1 MDKITDRAQAFAN
14 RPNAPALITNTY
26 IEIPEHIKTFRTL
39 THNSCLFNG
48 VQQQYLYVLDQ
59 LAETCK
65 PLAAECNHCGLDP
78 LIGYTKK
85 LLTDIDIEDIS
96 SSADRD
102 LFFSYTSIRQ
112 ALIEIEEFLRTSDDE
127 DKKITV
133 YSQLFDG
140 FGVCLQG
147 FNSKVYDV
155 YQYMQRQETSK
166 QDINHELYSKC
177 NLLIKDEVYK
187 LLPVLQEEQ
196 ILERYLIGDEIH
208 VINSILEISYNKL
221 NLTQDV
227 GSQFVVYD
235 AVAKDLTTEQ
245 KKHILSRLDYPIT
258 RYKICSY
265 LAEIFYKEF
274 VRVINNDMLM
284 PEWLTYDIDLADL
297 TSENT
302 DKIDIYF
309 CSLINKYFN
318 IQDDSQKFSI
328 STILEGAKV
337 KEDEVEGEE
346 VKGDKYSFANI
357 KDTLHK
363 FIATN
368 IDKFPHDMLKET
380 FIYDLDFA
388 IDVIGEECRCIES
401 FNSGYFYKTDSTSSV
416 EPIDINDLYSFT
428 ETNIP
433 LIAVIP
439 DKLKVPLIMQALEN
453 KDSDEKFIYAFF
465 NDINNIACL
474 KQNKY
479 VMKELLSSILSSEI
493 AKQKISAAIDLS
505 YIRKIQYGK
514 ESNARCAN
522 FFIDM
527 GFVSDN
533 ELCNSLVRRDKINL
547 KTIIEHTLPGL
558 LYTLL
563 CNISTDNLKKLVASI
578 TTEDSFID
586 KFKLVCVQCLQQKN
600 FRLLNTI
607 FESDILLTSFLH
619 SDYFKQNQETYI
631 SLLCYEEQGKLLD
644 IILSNS
650 SVNVKQFSK
659 TNILHYAAICYDKQ
673 ILKNIIGKLSAEEI
687 QKYLIDKG
695 SEGMTPLAYAADVDN
710 TTFFEVLAPF
720 MTKEIILATANYTSN
735 YNALMCVVE
744 KGFEIATQLM
754 EILTIDD
761 IKSMVSDDGNT
772 LLMMACINSNKTFI
786 ATLLSMEG
794 IDDEYIT
801 RTNMNNQNVL
811 TLAITRNNYS
821 YAQAIINKCKD
832 RKLFVMDIGNG
843 KIQTNLSR
851 CFFIKNRDMRM
862 QFFNLIFEFY
872 KNNFPKEKNN
882 QGHSLLHL
890 AINSCNLDVIREILP
905 YCDEQMLTDTIENI
919 RCIPIEI
926 EDALYAKLAEI
937 KNSN

>member
-926 EDALYAKLAEI
+926 ENALYAKLAEI